1 MQKLAQPMSVTG
13 VILFLLGL
21 ATLTPE
27 IYMSGIMVMFTSA
40 GLQLKTLESEREQE
54 QSPATFPP
62 PEEAY
67 YSW

>member
-1 MQKLAQPMSVTG
+1 MQKIAPPMSVTG

-27 IYMSGIMVMFTSA
+27 IYFSGIMVMFTSA
-40 GLQLKTLESEREQE
+40 GLQLKALEKERLEE
-54 QSPATFPP
+54 TTPSFPP
-62 PEEAY
+62 EDAY

>member
-1 MQKLAQPMSVTG
+1 MQKIAPPMSVTG
-13 VILFLLGL
+13 LILFLLGM

-40 GLQLKTLESEREQE
+40 GLQLKALEAERLEE
-54 QSPATFPP
+54 AAPNYPP

-67 YSW
+67 HSW